1 MDAKPAQPVVPPTGR
16 PPRATGVRRLQLFIA
31 NGFGS
36 GLAPVAPGT
45 FGTAGAVI
53 AFLPLA
59 PLAIHH
65 PVLYAITL
73 LGFLMIA
80 VWASEGAEAHYRRHD
95 VGNIVVDEFLGFF
108 VTMFLLPVTWQVL
121 LLAFVVFRFLDIVK
135 IPPAKQIDRQW
146 PGGWGVVLDDVVSGV
161 YANVVLQVA
170 VRVAPGLLGIAA

>member
-1 MDAKPAQPVVPPTGR
+1 MTPPPVR

-45 FGTAGAVI
+45 FGTVGAVV
-53 AFLPLA
+53 AFLPLS
-59 PLAIHH
+59 PLALRH
-65 PVLYAITL
+65 PVLYAVTL
-73 LGFLMIA
+73 VGFLMVA

-95 VGNIVVDEFLGFF
+95 VGNIVVDEFMGFF
-108 VTMFLLPVTWQVL
+108 VTMFLVPVTWQTL
-121 LLAFVVFRFLDIVK
+121 LLAFLVFRVLDIVK

-161 YANVVLQVA
+161 YANVVLQIA
-170 VRVAPGLLGIAA
+170 VRVAPVALGVAA